1 LFLDNDYKKEISPQ
15 VVEIR
20 EKYPDELLIGMISR
34 PDLVRYSNQFLKIL
48 TDLKKKIK
56 SFKFLARGG
65 LPQLF
70 KLRIKKFKI
79 IR

>member
-56 SFKFLARGG
+56 SFKFLAIGG